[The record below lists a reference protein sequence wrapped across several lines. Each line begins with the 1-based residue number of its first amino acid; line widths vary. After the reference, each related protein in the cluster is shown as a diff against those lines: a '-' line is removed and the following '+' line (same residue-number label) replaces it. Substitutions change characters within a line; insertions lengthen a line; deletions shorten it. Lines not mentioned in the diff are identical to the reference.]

1 MGKTFYSDFCF
12 DAWNRT
18 SKDCYLQLTFEMEA
32 PYGVQNDRNGHIMA
46 GERCLKSAQTLTFG
60 VILVFLLLLRET
72 S

>member
-46 GERCLKSAQTLTFG
+46 GER
-60 VILVFLLLLRET
+60 
-72 S
+72 